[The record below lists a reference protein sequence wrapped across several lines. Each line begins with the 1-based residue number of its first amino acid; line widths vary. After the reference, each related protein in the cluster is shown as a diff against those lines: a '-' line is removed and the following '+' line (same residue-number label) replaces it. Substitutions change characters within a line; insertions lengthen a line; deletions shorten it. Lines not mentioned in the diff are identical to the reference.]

1 MYGAGFAEPAT
12 AARPSQGSSLYFGA
26 DRSVPNPG
34 RAGTTGNN
42 SFGNP
47 LVGSSIPPST
57 LMFGSGS
64 EAVTGNGEA
73 VVNTAGGPRG
83 HVSEIL
89 NFHGSPAPWILIAL
103 LLAAGL
109 LHLSASGRAGFKGTL

>member
-12 AARPSQGSSLYFGA
+12 AARPSQGSSLYFQA
-26 DRSVPNPG
+26 DRGVPNPG
-34 RAGTTGNN
+34 KTGVTGNN
-42 SFGNP
+42 AFGNP
-47 LVGSSIPPST
+47 REGQSIPPAA

-64 EAVTGNGEA
+64 EALTGSGEA
-73 VVNTAGGPRG
+73 VVNTAGSPKG

-89 NFHGSPAPWILIAL
+89 NFHGSPAPWILIGL